1 MKEQLSQITI
11 IPFLSGLVLSLV
23 VIPLSIWF
31 FKKMKWVVDPKKSKH
46 PGHVHKAP
54 VPKGGGL
61 AIFVAVTVTTMA
73 LLPMDKHLFFIL
85 LAMLVSLV
93 IGLWDDVKNVNP
105 YVRLGF
111 NFLAAGL
118 IVGSGIGIAYISNPW
133 GGIIDLSW
141 PRISF
146 SLLGKVREIW
156 VFPDLFALIWIP
168 LLMNAINW
176 SSGVD
181 GEVSGV
187 VAIAAAVVG
196 FISLSYSADITQWPV
211 AVMAFSLAGAF
222 TALAWFSFYP
232 QKIMPGYSA
241 TSLAGL
247 LLGVL
252 SILSTAKV
260 GTLIMVLGIPLI
272 DFVYVAAVRLLKKK
286 SPVWGDRGHLHH
298 RLMDKGWGK
307 RRVTLFYW
315 LSALVLGVIALK
327 IDARKKLFIMLGLG
341 GLTVLMLI
349 WKYWLPYYGR
359 SGQDNGLKI

>member
-1 MKEQLSQITI
+1 MKEHLTQITI
-11 IPFLSGLVLSLV
+11 VPFLFGLILSLI
-23 VIPLSIWF
+23 VIPLSIWL
-31 FKKMKWVVDPKKSKH
+31 FKKKGWVVDPKKNKH
-46 PGHVHKAP
+46 PAHVHKVP

-61 AIFVAVTVTTMA
+61 AIFVAVTITTMV

-93 IGLWDDVKNVNP
+93 VGLWDDVKNINP
-105 YVRLGF
+105 YLRLGS

-118 IVGSGIGIAYISNPW
+118 IVGSGIGIAYISSPW
-133 GGIIDLSW
+133 GGMIDLSW

-146 SLLGKVREIW
+146 ELLGKSREIW
-156 VFPDLFALIWIP
+156 IFPDLFALIWIP

-187 VAIAAAVVG
+187 VAIAAVVVG
-196 FISLSYSADITQWPV
+196 MISLSYSADITQWPV

-272 DFVYVAAVRLLKKK
+272 DSVYVATTRILQKK
-286 SPVWGDRGHLHH
+286 SPVWGDRSHLHH
-298 RLMDKGWGK
+298 RLMDRGWGK
-307 RRVTLFYW
+307 RRIALFYW
-315 LSALVLGVIALK
+315 LSALLLGVVALR

-341 GLTVLMLI
+341 GLIILMLI
-349 WKYWLPYYGR
+349 WKYWLPCCER
-359 SGQDNGLKI
+359 SDRDSG

>member
-1 MKEQLSQITI
+1 MREQLSQITI
-11 IPFLSGLVLSLV
+11 IPFLSGLVISLI

-31 FKKMKWVVDPKKSKH
+31 FKRMKWVVDPKKSKH
-46 PGHVHKAP
+46 PAHVHKIP

-61 AIFVAVTVTTMA
+61 AIFVAVAVTTIA

-93 IGLWDDVKNVNP
+93 IGLRDDVKSVNP
-105 YVRLGF
+105 YLRLGI

-133 GGIIDLSW
+133 GGVIDLSW

-146 SLLGKVREIW
+146 SLLGKAREIW

-187 VAIAAAVVG
+187 VVIAAVVIG
-196 FISLSYSADITQWPV
+196 LISLNYSADITQWPV

-222 TALAWFSFYP
+222 TALALFSFYP

-272 DFVYVAAVRLLKKK
+272 DSVYVATTRVLKKK
-286 SPVWGDRGHLHH
+286 SPVWGDRSHLHH
-298 RLMDKGWGK
+298 KLMDRGWGK
-307 RRVTLFYW
+307 RRIALFYW
-315 LSALVLGVIALK
+315 LSALLLGVIALK

-341 GLTVLMLI
+341 GLIILMLI
-349 WKYWLPYYGR
+349 WKYRWPCCER
-359 SGQDNGLKI
+359 SGRDSG

>member
-11 IPFLSGLVLSLV
+11 IPFLSGLILSLI

-31 FKKMKWVVDPKKSKH
+31 FRKMGWVVDPKKSKH
-46 PGHVHKAP
+46 PAHLHNVP

-85 LAMLVSLV
+85 LAMLVSVV
-93 IGLWDDVKNVNP
+93 IGLWDDVKNINP
-105 YVRLGF
+105 YLRLGT

-118 IVGSGIGIAYISNPW
+118 IVVSGIGIAYISSPW
-133 GGIIDLSW
+133 GGTIDLSW

-146 SLLGKVREIW
+146 ELLGKAREIW
-156 VFPDLFALIWIP
+156 IFPDLFALIWIP
-168 LLMNAINW
+168 LLMNSINW

-187 VAIAAAVVG
+187 VAVAAAVVG
-196 FISLSYSADITQWPV
+196 IISLNYSADITQWPV

-222 TALAWFSFYP
+222 TALAWFSFCP

-272 DFVYVAAVRLLKKK
+272 DSVYVATTRVLKKR
-286 SPVWGDRGHLHH
+286 SPVWGDRSHLHH
-298 RLMDKGWGK
+298 KLMDRGWGK
-307 RRVTLFYW
+307 RRIALFYW
-315 LSALVLGVIALK
+315 LSALLLGAVALK
-327 IDARKKLFIMLGLG
+327 IDARNKLFIMLGLG
-341 GLTVLMLI
+341 GLTILILI
-349 WKYWLPYYGR
+349 WKYWLPCCER
-359 SGQDNGLKI
+359 SDRDSG